1 MNWLKNA
8 AAVKLVTIP
17 AKNIIVHLLILSI
30 ILGSLPKEY
39 SLSVFSLLADIKAT
53 YGSVV
58 AHNSSPYFTFSSF
71 RIIHYFPSLFLLLN
85 IIFSVTLD
93 VYTFITFLNIAY
105 LTCSISLDDEHNAIQ
120 VLVQYQS

>member
-17 AKNIIVHLLILSI
+17 AKNIIVHLLILFI

-58 AHNSSPYFTFSSF
+58 AHNTSPDFTLLSF
-71 RIIHYFPSLFLLLN
+71 RIIHYLTSLFLLLN
-85 IIFSVTLD
+85 IETSVTLSTKAF
-93 VYTFITFLNIAY
+93 V
-105 LTCSISLDDEHNAIQ
+105 S
-120 VLVQYQS
+120 